1 MAVMIKCKMCGGD
14 LALVKGSTIATC
26 EYCGSQQT
34 VPAIDDD
41 KKARL
46 FNRANQ
52 YRMDSEFD
60 KAYSTYESIVNDEP
74 ENAEAYWGMLLSEYG
89 VEYVDDPKTG
99 KKIPTCHRT
108 LVRSVTSSPNY
119 KSAYQYADADS
130 RIMYEDDAT
139 VLDALQKRVLNA
151 SAKEEPYD
159 VFICYKES
167 DENGNRTP
175 DSVMAQDIYDVLT
188 AKGMRVFFSR
198 ISLEDKLGQDYEPCI
213 FAALNSAKVM
223 LMVTTDSDHC
233 NAVWV
238 KNEWKRYL
246 DFMKNDTGK
255 TLIPVYKGISPYALP
270 DEFAKLQAQ
279 DMGKLGA
286 IQDLVRGVEKLA
298 GKNQKAAAAGMTKEE
313 KSYVASLEK
322 GQKRT
327 RALLL
332 GILYAVILAVA
343 SFCSE
348 MFGGYL
354 DIMFLDIM
362 FYNMNGGY
370 STFTG
375 SPAFMLPLFIYP
387 FHAIGPALNT
397 TYGLKSKGAH
407 WVYLILYV
415 IGAAILCFFGTM
427 GLRPGFLLALPQAV
441 NGVAALLT
449 SFTAYRG
456 KKGAI
461 VAHCA
466 VIIAIL
472 AALLVFIPF

>member
-1 MAVMIKCKMCGGD
+1 MAIIKCKMCGGD
-14 LALVKGSTIATC
+14 LALVKGSSVATC
-26 EYCGSQQT
+26 EYCGTQQT
-34 VPAIDDD
+34 VPAVDDD

-46 FNRANQ
+46 YNRANQ

-60 KAYSTYESIVNDEP
+60 KAYSAYESIVNDEP
-74 ENAEAYWGMLLSEYG
+74 EEAEAYWGMLLSEYG

-119 KSAYQYADADS
+119 KAACKYADAES
-130 RIMYEDDAT
+130 RIMYEDDAA
-139 VLDALQKRVLNA
+139 VLDSLQKRVLNA

-159 VFICYKES
+159 VFICYKET
-167 DENGNRTP
+167 DEQGERTE
-175 DSVMAQDIYDVLT
+175 DSVLAQDIYDALT
-188 AKGMRVFFSR
+188 NKGMRAFFSR

-223 LMVTTDSDHC
+223 LMVTTDSDRC

-246 DFMKNDTGK
+246 DFMKNDPAK

-298 GKNQKAAAAGMTKEE
+298 GKNQKPAASGMTKEE
-313 KSYVASLEK
+313 KNYVEALEK

-332 GILYAVILAVA
+332 GILYAVILAV
-343 SFCSE
+343 SFFCLAAFTALTE
-348 MFGGYL
+348 FG
-354 DIMFLDIM
+354 FFDIM
-362 FYNMNGGY
+362 FYRTDGGIVN
-370 STFTG
+370 FTG
-375 SPAFMLPLFIYP
+375 SATMLLPLFIYP
-387 FHAIGPALNT
+387 LQGIGPALTT

-407 WVYLILYV
+407 WVYLILYA
-415 IGAAILCFFGTM
+415 IGAALLSFFGSM
-427 GLRPGFLLALPQAV
+427 GLTPGFLLLFPQIF
-441 NGVAALLT
+441 NGAAALIT
-449 SFTAYRG
+449 SLTAYRG
-456 KKGAI
+456 KK
-461 VAHCA
+461 VAMTVHC
-466 VIIAIL
+466 VAIL
-472 AALLVFIPF
+472 VLLAVLLKFTVL

>member
-1 MAVMIKCKMCGGD
+1 MASIKCKMCGGD
-14 LALVKGSTIATC
+14 LLLTRGSTIATC
-26 EYCGSQQT
+26 EFCGSQQT

-74 ENAEAYWGMLLSEYG
+74 EEAEAYWGMLLSEYG

-99 KKIPTCHRT
+99 KKVPTCHRT

-119 KSAYQYADADS
+119 KSACQYADADS
-130 RIMYEDDAT
+130 RIMYEDDAA

-151 SAKEEPYD
+151 SAREEPYD
-159 VFICYKES
+159 VFICYKET
-167 DENGNRTP
+167 DEKGERTE
-175 DSVMAQDIYDVLT
+175 DSVLAHDIYDALT

-246 DFMKNDTGK
+246 DFMKNDPAK

-286 IQDLVRGVEKLA
+286 IQDLVRGVEKLT

-313 KSYVASLEK
+313 KSFVDALEK
-322 GQKRT
+322 SQKRT
-327 RALLL
+327 KALLL
-332 GILYAVILAVA
+332 GILYAVVFAVV
-343 SFCSE
+343 SFCLVA
-348 MFGGYL
+348 FGEGG
-354 DIMFLDIM
+354 FFDIM
-362 FYNMNGGY
+362 FYRADGGVA
-370 STFTG
+370 TFTG
-375 SPAFMLPLFIYP
+375 SPAMLFPLFIYP
-387 FHAIGPALNT
+387 FHAIAPALSI
-397 TYGLKSKGAH
+397 TYGSKSRGAH
-407 WVYLILYV
+407 WTYLILYV
-415 IGAAILCFFGTM
+415 IGAALLSFFGSM
-427 GLRPGFLLALPQAV
+427 GFTPGFILALPQAC
-441 NGVAALLT
+441 NGIAALLT

-456 KKGAI
+456 KKVALTVHCVI
-461 VAHCA
+461 V
-466 VIIAIL
+466 IAIL
-472 AALLVFIPF
+472 IVLLAFMLF

>member
-1 MAVMIKCKMCGGD
+1 MAIIKCKMCGGD
-14 LALVKGSTIATC
+14 LALVKGSTVATC
-26 EYCGSQQT
+26 EFCGSQQT

-60 KAYSTYESIVNDEP
+60 KAYSAYESIVNDEP

-119 KSAYQYADADS
+119 KAACQYADADS
-130 RIMYEDDAT
+130 RIMYEDDAA

-159 VFICYKES
+159 VFICYKET
-167 DENGNRTP
+167 DDKGERTE
-175 DSVMAQDIYDVLT
+175 DSVLAHDIYDALT

-246 DFMKNDTGK
+246 DFMKNDPGK

-270 DEFAKLQAQ
+270 DEFTKLQAQ

-298 GKNQKAAAAGMTKEE
+298 GKNQKVAAAGMTQEE
-313 KSYVASLEK
+313 KSMMNSMQN
-322 GQKRT
+322 GQRNSRFLIIAFAVFIISFFIAGFT
-327 RALLL
+327 IAEYEREPFMDWIIMRSYERVIDLDWLWDWNDI
-332 GILYAVILAVA
+332 IL
-343 SFCSE
+343 
-348 MFGGYL
+348 
-354 DIMFLDIM
+354 
-362 FYNMNGGY
+362 
-370 STFTG
+370 
-375 SPAFMLPLFIYP
+375 
-387 FHAIGPALNT
+387 PALVAFPLIGISSWVSHGFT
-397 TYGLKSKGAH
+397 RSFSKWVFTVQYALVAIAITYFQIQS
-407 WVYLILYV
+407 YV
-415 IGAAILCFFGTM
+415 IGVTLWAYLAVFAVFALISALIAHKNDIKKLRKHSLIMAI
-427 GLRPGFLLALPQAV
+427 
-441 NGVAALLT
+441 
-449 SFTAYRG
+449 
-456 KKGAI
+456 
-461 VAHCA
+461 
-466 VIIAIL
+466 IL
-472 AALLVFIPF
+472 AITILTGLL

>member
-14 LALVKGSTIATC
+14 LALTEGSSIATC
-26 EYCGSQQT
+26 EFCGSQQT

-60 KAYSTYESIVNDEP
+60 KAYSAYESIVNDEP

-119 KSAYQYADADS
+119 KSACQYADADS
-130 RIMYEDDAT
+130 RIMYEDDAA

-167 DENGNRTP
+167 DDKGERTE
-175 DSVMAQDIYDVLT
+175 DSVLAHDIYDALT

-246 DFMKNDTGK
+246 DFMKNDPGK

-270 DEFAKLQAQ
+270 DEFTKLQAQ

-298 GKNQKAAAAGMTKEE
+298 GKNQKSQLDQQAKQDIGSLKQSQKLLYFVLGCAGAC
-313 KSYVASLEK
+313 VAW
-322 GQKRT
+322 
-327 RALLL
+327 
-332 GILYAVILAVA
+332 YAVVD
-343 SFCSE
+343 
-348 MFGGYL
+348 YL
-354 DIMFLDIM
+354 YFIADYEF
-362 FYNMNGGY
+362 
-370 STFTG
+370 
-375 SPAFMLPLFIYP
+375 PLFRNSERIIQLVIDGNYFLP
-387 FHAIGPALNT
+387 WLVGCIMLCGIVRFFTHGRKNKLSAL
-397 TYGLKSKGAH
+397 
-407 WVYLILYV
+407 
-415 IGAAILCFFGTM
+415 
-427 GLRPGFLLALPQAV
+427 
-441 NGVAALLT
+441 
-449 SFTAYRG
+449 
-456 KKGAI
+456 
-461 VAHCA
+461 
-466 VIIAIL
+466 L
-472 AALLVFIPF
+472 AALLFVGCWGSIIWAFTQGMTVEILMWCFTAAATVMALVSFTGKKK

>member
-119 KSAYQYADADS
+119 KSACQYADADS

-198 ISLEDKLGQDYEPCI
+198 ISLEDKLGADYEPCI

-233 NAVWV
+233 NSAWV

-246 DFMKNDTGK
+246 DFMKNDTSK
-255 TLIPVYKGISPYALP
+255 TLIPVYRDISPYTLP
-270 DEFAKLQAQ
+270 DDFSRFQAQ

-286 IQDLVRGVEKLA
+286 MQDLVRGVEKLTGKNKKAAA
-298 GKNQKAAAAGMTKEE
+298 GGMTREEKTMVDAMQKNQKRILAAMLSIVLGVVFAFASFLLFELGPSSFFDTIAYDQGRAITWTGDPRVMSFMLQLGLFGVGLGLICTYGLG
-313 KSYVASLEK
+313 SRMAHWMYLIVSAWSAVRILLVANARYIPNGS
-322 GQKRT
+322 
-327 RALLL
+327 L
-332 GILYAVILAVA
+332 GILFAV
-343 SFCSE
+343 
-348 MFGGYL
+348 FG
-354 DIMFLDIM
+354 
-362 FYNMNGGY
+362 
-370 STFTG
+370 
-375 SPAFMLPLFIYP
+375 LF
-387 FHAIGPALNT
+387 
-397 TYGLKSKGAH
+397 
-407 WVYLILYV
+407 
-415 IGAAILCFFGTM
+415 
-427 GLRPGFLLALPQAV
+427 
-441 NGVAALLT
+441 ALLT
-449 SFTAYRG
+449 ALAAYR
-456 KKGAI
+456 KKRVTLI
-461 VAHCA
+461 LHLLILVMLTVVAVSCGGFT
-466 VIIAIL
+466 II
-472 AALLVFIPF
+472 

>member
-1 MAVMIKCKMCGGD
+1 MLTIIKCKMCGGD
-14 LALVKGSTIATC
+14 LILAKDSTIATC
-26 EYCGSQQT
+26 EFCGTQQT
-34 VPAIDDD
+34 VPLIGDD

-108 LVRSVTSSPNY
+108 LVRSVTSNANF
-119 KSAYQYADADS
+119 KAACQYADAES
-130 RIMYEDDAT
+130 RIMYEDDAA
-139 VLDALQKRVLNA
+139 VLDSLQKRVLNA

-159 VFICYKES
+159 VFICYKET
-167 DENGNRTP
+167 DEKGERTE
-175 DSVMAQDIYDVLT
+175 DSVMAQDIYDALT

-246 DFMKNDTGK
+246 DFMKSDTGK

-286 IQDLVRGVEKLA
+286 MQDLVRGVEKLA

-348 MFGGYL
+348 AFGGT
-354 DIMFLDIM
+354 LDIM

-375 SPAFMLPLFIYP
+375 SPTMLLPLFIYP
-387 FHAIGPALNT
+387 FHAIGPALTT